1 MDLQSNKFLDKI
13 IIKKEEFEYYS
24 LKKAEKFFD
33 CNMLEFHFV
42 INSSENL

>member
-24 LKKAEKFFD
+24 LKKAEKFLIAVF
-33 CNMLEFHFV
+33 
-42 INSSENL
+42 